1 MSDNELSDGVYNGYY
16 FTDEELLD
24 FDTSQTSQP
33 LATSKPLVE
42 FTENHPDWLEF
53 LINFESRDIYKKRI
67 DDFFNWQRLQ
77 IDDKDLLGRLKDYFH
92 FFHDKKKEDGSSHYA
107 PTIFRSWFSIF
118 TKFWLMTGR
127 GDLKLQAPVLYAL
140 FTTWETFLNSKIF
153 IFFY

>member
-1 MSDNELSDGVYNGYY
+1 MSVNELSDGVYNGYY

-33 LATSKPLVE
+33 LATSQRLVE

-77 IDDKDLLGRLKDYFH
+77 INDKDLLGRL
-92 FFHDKKKEDGSSHYA
+92 
-107 PTIFRSWFSIF
+107 
-118 TKFWLMTGR
+118 
-127 GDLKLQAPVLYAL
+127 
-140 FTTWETFLNSKIF
+140 
-153 IFFY
+153 